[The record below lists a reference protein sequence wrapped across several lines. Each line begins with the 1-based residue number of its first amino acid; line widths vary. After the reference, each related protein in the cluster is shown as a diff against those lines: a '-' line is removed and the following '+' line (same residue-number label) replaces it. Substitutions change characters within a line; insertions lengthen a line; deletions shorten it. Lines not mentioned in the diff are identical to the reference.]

1 MMQKYLVLIKHSLPK
16 VEKDISATQ
25 WKLSEEGQ
33 IRVPR
38 LADSIKRFQ
47 PEVIVSSSETKAKET
62 AGMMA
67 SILQLELHVVE
78 GLQEHDRSKL
88 PYLAQD
94 VFYASIHEFF
104 QKPDQLVF
112 GSETANQAH
121 ARFQRTVQSVL
132 NDHPDKT
139 VVVVTH
145 GTVMSLFVSRLTGIS
160 DQSLWNKLG
169 LPSFIVVDLESNA
182 LIAQEYNV

>member
-16 VEKDISATQ
+16 VEKDIPATH

-33 IRVPR
+33 LRVHR

-47 PEVIVSSSETKAKET
+47 PEVIVSSNETKAKET
-62 AGMMA
+62 AGIMTSM
-67 SILQLELHVVE
+67 LQLKFQVIE

-88 PYLAQD
+88 PYLSQD
-94 VFYASIHEFF
+94 VFHASIREFF
-104 QKPDQLVF
+104 QKPDQLVL

-121 ARFQRTVQSVL
+121 ERFQQTVQSVL
-132 NDHPDKT
+132 NDHLDKT
-139 VVVVTH
+139 VVVVTL

-169 LPSFIVVDLESNA
+169 LPSF
-182 LIAQEYNV
+182 